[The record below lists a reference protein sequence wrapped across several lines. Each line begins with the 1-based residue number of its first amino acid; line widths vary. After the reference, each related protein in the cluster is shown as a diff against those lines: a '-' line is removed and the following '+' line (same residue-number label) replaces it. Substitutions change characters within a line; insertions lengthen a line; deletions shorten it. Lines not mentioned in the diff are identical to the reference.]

1 MWLYFEI
8 IVYWLKYLQ
17 DSIVTLH
24 TLFIENENLNKNGQQ
39 I

>member
-24 TLFIENENLNKNGQQ
+24 KLFIENENLNKNGQQ